1 MQILIF
7 EGIATSGKSTLI
19 SKLEKALKSD
29 KKILVAYEDET
40 HEPIKEVRDELH
52 LEFYKNFIQKQ
63 ISKKPDVL
71 IVDRLYM
78 TQAFRAKRDLG
89 PYKELEEVLG
99 QFNAITVFLMIDES
113 LVAER
118 IQNATE
124 HRDPEWSAY
133 VKTHGQEDQMT
144 SYYVGQQRSQLELL
158 KQSKLPYK
166 IFDTSNH
173 DYEDVTREILKLIKK
188 PLNREA

>member
-19 SKLEKALKSD
+19 SKLEKALKSG
-29 KKILVAYEDET
+29 KKILVAYEDKT
-40 HEPIKEVRDELH
+40 HEPIMEVRDELH

-124 HRDPEWSAY
+124 HRDPEWSEY
-133 VKTHGQEDQMT
+133 VKTHGREDQMT

-173 DYEDVTREILKLIKK
+173 DYEAVTREILRLIKK